1 MCSVNFSLFISLYF
15 LFVKLTFWP
24 EGGAV
29 EERQRQDDDG
39 QKLWPR
45 GTFDLTAV
53 SLNRK

>member
-1 MCSVNFSLFISLYF
+1 MCSVNFSLFINLYF

-53 SLNRK
+53 